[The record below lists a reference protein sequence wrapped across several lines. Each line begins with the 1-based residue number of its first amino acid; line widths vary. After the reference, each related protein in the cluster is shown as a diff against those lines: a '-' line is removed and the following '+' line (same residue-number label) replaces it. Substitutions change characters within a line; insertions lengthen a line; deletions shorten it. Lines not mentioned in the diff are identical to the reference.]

1 MVAVKPMVEVDGN
14 GEMIGV
20 HYSPRLD
27 DLPLLSDAD
36 TRRYHGARKRLGTLL
51 QDPRYEL
58 RFKLDPGQLMMFDNN
73 RVLHGRTA
81 FDPSEGHRQLQGCYI
96 DRDGP
101 RSLYRVL
108 KRRLSQGAN

>member
-1 MVAVKPMVEVDGN
+1 MIELDGS
-14 GEMIGV
+14 GDMIGV

-27 DLPLLSDAD
+27 DVALMSEAD
-36 TRRYHGARKRLGTLL
+36 TLRYHRARKRLGLL
-51 QDPRYEL
+51 FEDPAYEL
-58 RFKLDPGQLMMFDNN
+58 RFRLESGQLMMFDNN

-108 KRRLSQGAN
+108 RRRLSV